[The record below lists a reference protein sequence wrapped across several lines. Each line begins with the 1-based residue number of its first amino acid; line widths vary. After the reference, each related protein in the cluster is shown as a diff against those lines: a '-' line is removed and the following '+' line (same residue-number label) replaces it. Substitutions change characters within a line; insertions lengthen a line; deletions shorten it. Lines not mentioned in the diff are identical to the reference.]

1 MNDLLVM
8 AQIAGRRCAL
18 HASDVK
24 SVIELGVITP
34 VPRSPG
40 FIAGI
45 TALRSQALTVIDCRR
60 ALGFEETSWA
70 TDHRAAVVAVGGHSY
85 ALMVDAIEDIATGQ
99 SAPDN
104 VPGGFGPEWTRIATG
119 MVETAIGPA
128 LLIDL
133 AALIAG
139 PDALSGAGSGG
150 SGSSASASPASI
162 GAAA

>member
-1 MNDLLVM
+1 MSELLVI

-18 HASDVK
+18 HAHDVK
-24 SVIELGVITP
+24 SVIEVGAITP
-34 VPRSPG
+34 VPRSPD

-60 ALGFEETSWA
+60 ALGLDSLHWA
-70 TDHRAAVVAVGGHSY
+70 TDNRAAVVAVAGHSY
-85 ALMVDAIEDIATGQ
+85 ALMVDAIEDITTGQ
-99 SAPDN
+99 SKAQS
-104 VPGGFGPEWTRIATG
+104 VPGGFGPEWPRIATG

-139 PDALSGAGSGG
+139 PETL
-150 SGSSASASPASI
+150 SSAA
-162 GAAA
+162 

>member
-1 MNDLLVM
+1 MSDLLVM

-18 HASDVK
+18 NAHDVK
-24 SVIELGVITP
+24 SVIELGTVTP
-34 VPRSPG
+34 VPRSPP

-60 ALGFEETSWA
+60 ALGFSAIEWP
-70 TDHRAAVVAVGGHSY
+70 TDHRAAVVSIAGHPY
-85 ALMVDAIEDIATGQ
+85 ALMVDAIEDIAVGQ
-99 SAPDN
+99 SSPDS

-119 MVETAIGPA
+119 MIETAIGPA

-133 AALIAG
+133 TALIAG
-139 PDALSGAGSGG
+139 PDSL
-150 SGSSASASPASI
+150 